1 VYCPNCAHE
10 NQPEIKFC
18 TRCGTNLAVVS
29 EALSENIAGRAVIDG
44 RLAEVIKDYYHGRR
58 DTITGLVLLPAA
70 VKAVSLLILFGL
82 PPVASFFIVS
92 WMVFWG
98 IAALASGLGKW
109 VAASGEMK
117 ALGYTPPSSKLWTR
131 VQKLVSPAS
140 TNEEANR
147 STNTLVERVEIPV
160 SVTEHTTREL
170 EERAHKPLME
180 PQSKHTA

>member
-1 VYCPNCAHE
+1 MYCPNCAHQ
-10 NQPEIKFC
+10 NQSDIRFC

-29 EALSENIAGRAVIDG
+29 EALGGKHVESNKVIDE

-70 VKAVSLLILFGL
+70 VKAVSLLIMLGL

-98 IAALASGLGKW
+98 IAALAGGLGKW
-109 VAASGEMK
+109 IAASGEMK
-117 ALGYTPPSSKLWTR
+117 ALGYTPPSSQLWMR
-131 VQKLVSPAS
+131 AQKLLSSASPG
-140 TNEEANR
+140 EEAKR
-147 STNTLVERVEIPV
+147 STNQLAERIEIPA

-170 EERAHKPLME
+170 ESRGNVTPTAH
-180 PQSKHTA
+180 Q

>member
-10 NQPEIKFC
+10 NHADTKFC

-29 EALSENIAGRAVIDG
+29 EALGGKPVESNKVIDE

-70 VKAVSLLILFGL
+70 VKAVTLLIFLGL

-92 WMVFWG
+92 LMVFRG
-98 IAALASGLGKW
+98 IVALAGGLGKW
-109 VAASGEMK
+109 IAASGEMK
-117 ALGYTPPSSKLWTR
+117 ALGYTPPSSKLWMSA
-131 VQKLVSPAS
+131 QKLLSSAS
-140 TNEEANR
+140 TSEDGKR
-147 STNTLVERVEIPV
+147 STNKLAERIETPA

-170 EERAHKPLME
+170 EARGRATP
-180 PQSKHTA
+180 TAHQ

>member
-1 VYCPNCAHE
+1 MYCPNCAHE
-10 NQPEIKFC
+10 NQPDIKFC

-29 EALSENIAGRAVIDG
+29 EALRENVAGNAVIDV
-44 RLAEVIKDYYHGRR
+44 RLAKVIKDYYHGRR

-82 PPVASFFIVS
+82 SPVASLFIVS
-92 WMVFWG
+92 WMFFWG
-98 IAALASGLGKW
+98 IASLASGLGKW

-131 VQKLVSPAS
+131 VQKLLSSAPTS
-140 TNEEANR
+140 EEATR
-147 STNTLVERVEIPV
+147 STNTLAERVEIPV

-170 EERAHKPLME
+170 EARSHATPIERP
-180 PQSKHTA
+180 

>member
-1 VYCPNCAHE
+1 MYCPNCAHE

-29 EALSENIAGRAVIDG
+29 EALSENVAGKVVIDE

-70 VKAVSLLILFGL
+70 VKAVSLLILLGL

-98 IAALASGLGKW
+98 IAALAGGLGKW

-117 ALGYTPPSSKLWTR
+117 ALGYTPPTSKLWTR
-131 VQKLVSPAS
+131 VQKLLSSSS
-140 TNEEANR
+140 TSKEAKR
-147 STNTLVERVEIPV
+147 STNMLAERVEIPV

-170 EERAHKPLME
+170 EARRRVTPTER
-180 PQSKHTA
+180 Q